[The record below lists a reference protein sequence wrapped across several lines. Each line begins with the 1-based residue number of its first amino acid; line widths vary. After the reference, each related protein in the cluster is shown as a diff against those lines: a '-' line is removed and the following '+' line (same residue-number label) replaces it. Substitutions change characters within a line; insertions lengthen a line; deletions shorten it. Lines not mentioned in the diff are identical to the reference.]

1 MKKILAFCMLIILCT
16 FTTACTSEKT
26 VTYEHSIDGSEVQ
39 VILTAENDHVYHQK
53 QITRTSFSKLAELTK
68 IEKISAADLT
78 TLKKDMLE
86 KNETLDALKG
96 VSYQISFK
104 DEHLIETIEL
114 DYQKVNL
121 NTLASIKSLNFK
133 HPQSGDDYISIR
145 AADKQLRK
153 NGFKLKE

>member
-1 MKKILAFCMLIILCT
+1 MKKILAFCMLIILCA

-26 VTYEHSIDGSEVQ
+26 VTYEQAIDGSEVQ
-39 VILTAENDHVYHQK
+39 VILTAENDYVYHQK
-53 QITRTSFSKLAELTK
+53 QITRTSFSKLAELAK
-68 IEKISAADLT
+68 IEKMSAADLT

-133 HPQSGDDYISIR
+133 PPQSGDDYVSAK
-145 AADKQLRK
+145 AADKQLQK
-153 NGFKLKE
+153 NGFKLIE